1 MQRSVIVVDDD
12 EDTVRLFSEF
22 LEEKGIKVVGTGYDG
37 VTAIKLYK
45 EKKPDVVLID
55 MMMPNGSGFYAIKK
69 IQEINSKAKI
79 IAVSGDSS
87 YSTEEKLEKL
97 SIPLIQKPF
106 NMEQI
111 LSVINAWVFPTFGTF
126 HIMLYC
132 NSHIILLYYEQ
143 TCDNNDWWRSGQKN
157 KTSSSKNDST
167 RTDFI

>member
-1 MQRSVIVVDDD
+1 MKPSVIVIDDD

-22 LEEKGIKVVGTGYDG
+22 LIEKGIKVLGTGYDG

-69 IQEINSKAKI
+69 IREINSKAKI

-97 SIPLIQKPF
+97 DVPLIQKPF

-111 LSVINAWVFPTFGTF
+111 LSV
-126 HIMLYC
+126 L
-132 NSHIILLYYEQ
+132 
-143 TCDNNDWWRSGQKN
+143 DN
-157 KTSSSKNDST
+157 
-167 RTDFI
+167 

>member
-22 LEEKGIKVVGTGYDG
+22 LEEKGIKVVGTGHDG

-111 LSVINAWVFPTFGTF
+111 LSVINA
-126 HIMLYC
+126 
-132 NSHIILLYYEQ
+132 
-143 TCDNNDWWRSGQKN
+143 
-157 KTSSSKNDST
+157 
-167 RTDFI
+167 

>member
-1 MQRSVIVVDDD
+1 MQRSVIVIDDD

-22 LEEKGIKVVGTGYDG
+22 LEEKGIKVVGNGYDG

-55 MMMPNGSGFYAIKK
+55 IMMSNGSGFYAIKK

-97 SIPLIQKPF
+97 SVQLIQKPF
-106 NMEQI
+106 NLAQI
-111 LSVINAWVFPTFGTF
+111 IDAINV
-126 HIMLYC
+126 
-132 NSHIILLYYEQ
+132 
-143 TCDNNDWWRSGQKN
+143 
-157 KTSSSKNDST
+157 
-167 RTDFI
+167 